1 MELATPTE
9 FNLPRRWTEL
19 RPHAEQL
26 RLVTSPAK
34 FKVVPAGRRSGKT
47 ERAKRHLIKCGLRY
61 PPGSN
66 FFAGAPTRDQ
76 AKRIWW
82 QDLKDM
88 SPPHLVASISESE
101 LTIWFINGTKLVV
114 VGMDKPERIE
124 GTPWDGGVL
133 DEFANMKPDAWM
145 QNVYPALADRE
156 GWCWLIGVP
165 EGRNHYYD
173 LYKAALAKRAD
184 GLWDAFTWFSSDIL
198 PAHIIEAAKE
208 DLDELSYQQ
217 EYEASFVNF
226 VGQAYYPFNDT
237 QHCDRLR
244 DRYNPNG
251 NLIFMLDFNVDPGTA
266 SVAQEMVLPRRIT
279 PTKGIEVGGRKM
291 FKEAIIEPEVEGTG
305 IIGEVHIPRNSNT
318 PAVCDKLIADWK
330 DHQGKIFVYGDA
342 TGGARGTAQTEGSD
356 WDIVKNK
363 LYDGFGSDRVF
374 LKVDK
379 SNPTERSRINAVN
392 SRLLSQNGTIRMM
405 VDPAHAP
412 ETVKDFEGV
421 RLLEG
426 GSGQIDKKHDPTLTH
441 LTDGVGYYVA
451 RTYPLRKVSAT
462 TRELRV

>member
-1 MELATPTE
+1 MELPVQTKV
-9 FNLPRRWTEL
+9 NLPRRWTQL
-19 RPHAEQL
+19 REHAEQL
-26 RLVTSPAK
+26 RLVHSTAK

-47 ERAKRHLIKCGLRY
+47 ERGKRWLLRCCMTY

-82 QDLKDM
+82 QDLKDL
-88 SPPHLVASISESE
+88 SPPQLVANISESE
-101 LTIWFINGTKLVV
+101 LTIWYINGTRLVV

-124 GTPWDGGVL
+124 GAPWDGGVL
-133 DEFANMKPDAWM
+133 DEFANMKPDTWM

-173 LYKAALAKRAD
+173 IYKAALAKRD
-184 GLWDAFTWFSSDIL
+184 GGLWDAFTWFSSDIL
-198 PAHIIEAAKE
+198 PAHIIEAAKQ

-226 VGQAYYPFNDT
+226 TGQAYYPFNDA

-244 DRYNPNG
+244 QNYNPRG
-251 NLIFMLDFNVDPGTA
+251 TLILMFDFNVDPGTA
-266 SVAQEMVLPRRIT
+266 TIAQEMVLPRRIAV
-279 PTKGIEVGGRKM
+279 TKGVMVGDRQL
-291 FKEAIIEPEVEGTG
+291 FKDEIMEPEVIGTG

-318 PAVCDKLIADWK
+318 PAVCDKLIDDWGE
-330 DHQGKIFVYGDA
+330 HQGKIEVYGDA

-363 LYDGFGSDRVF
+363 LYNHFGADRVF
-374 LKVDK
+374 MKVDK
-379 SNPTERSRINAVN
+379 GNPTERSRINAVN
-392 SRLLSQNGTIRMM
+392 SRLLSQSGVVRMM
-405 VDPAHAP
+405 VDPTTAP

-426 GSGQIDKKHDPTLTH
+426 GSGQIDKKHDPKLTH

-451 RTYPLRKVSAT
+451 RTYPLRKVTTS
-462 TRELRV
+462 TRELRI